1 MSLAFRTEKSCIKV
15 SNLSDVKRF
24 ENRTKWV
31 KLAHYRELGLKRTR
45 AQER

>member
-15 SNLSDVKRF
+15 SEF

-31 KLAHYRELGLKRTR
+31 KLAHYKELGLKRTR